1 MSGTLGCSE
10 LAAPRAA
17 NSESSFAGEATGAW
31 DASTRGLWKMFG
43 PLAALRGVTLRVAP
57 GEPLAI
63 IGPNGS
69 GKSTLLRVLA
79 TLLRPSSGTALV
91 GGLDVRRDAAQVRR
105 YIGVLSH
112 HTFLYRDLTSREN
125 LEFYARL
132 YRLANPSERAMC
144 QLCLVG
150 LEKQRD
156 TLARDLSRGMQQ
168 RLALARAFLHDPPV
182 LLLDEPDT
190 GLDQRWCAFLTEL
203 LDRAA
208 HEGKTIV
215 VTTHNLERSLGLSER
230 VVVLNAGKVVFSA
243 RRDDLDVESLRE
255 NYARYTDV
263 GL

>member
-1 MSGTLGCSE
+1 MSETLGCGE

-17 NSESSFAGEATGAW
+17 NTESSFAGEASSAW
-31 DASTRGLWKMFG
+31 DVSMRRLWKTFG

-57 GEPLAI
+57 RERLAI
-63 IGPNGS
+63 VGPNGS

-105 YIGVLSH
+105 YIGVLTH
-112 HTFLYRDLTSREN
+112 HTFLYRDLTCREN

-132 YRLANPSERAMC
+132 YRLANPSERALW
-144 QLCLVG
+144 QLRLVG

-208 HEGKTIV
+208 LEGRTIV
-215 VTTHNLERSLGLSER
+215 LTTHNLERSLDLSER

-243 RRDDLDVESLRE
+243 RRNDLDVETLRE
-255 NYARYTDV
+255 NYARCTSV
-263 GL
+263 TL

>member
-1 MSGTLGCSE
+1 MSEALGCSDV
-10 LAAPRAA
+10 AAPRAA
-17 NSESSFAGEATGAW
+17 NAESSFVGEATGVW
-31 DASTRGLWKMFG
+31 DVSTRGLWKTFG
-43 PLAALRGVTLRVAP
+43 PLAALRSVTLRVAP
-57 GEPLAI
+57 GERLAI

-105 YIGVLSH
+105 YIGVVSH

-125 LEFYARL
+125 MEFYARL
-132 YRLANPSERAMC
+132 ADPSERAQC
-144 QLCLVG
+144 QLGLVG

-208 HEGKTIV
+208 LEGRTII
-215 VTTHNLERSLGLSER
+215 VTTHNLERSLDLSER
-230 VVVLNAGKVVFSA
+230 VAVLNAGKVVFSA
-243 RRDDLDVESLRE
+243 RRGDLDVESLRE
-255 NYARYTDV
+255 NYARCTGV
-263 GL
+263 TL